1 MYWDLICIG
10 IRFDWV
16 WLRIGV
22 RLVFN
27 LLGFVLGF
35 YLFWDLYECFQD
47 KLREVEE
54 TLVEKKARIE
64 KEESTLDKKIS
75 TLKSQ
80 MLQLRSDSQV

>member
-1 MYWDLICIG
+1 MYWDLLE
-10 IRFDWV
+10 WV
-16 WLRIGV
+16 WIWIGV

-35 YLFWDLYECFQD
+35 YLFWDLYVCFQD

-64 KEESTLDKKIS
+64 KEESTLDQKIS
-75 TLKSQ
+75 SLKSQ

>member
-1 MYWDLICIG
+1 MYLDLL
-10 IRFDWV
+10 DWV
-16 WLRIGV
+16 WIWIWV

-35 YLFWDLYECFQD
+35 YLFWDLYVRFQD

-64 KEESTLDKKIS
+64 KEESTLDQKIS
-75 TLKSQ
+75 SLKSQ

>member
-1 MYWDLICIG
+1 LGFDLYLDLL
-10 IRFDWV
+10 DWV
-16 WLRIGV
+16 WIWV

-35 YLFWDLYECFQD
+35 YLFWDLYVRFQD

-64 KEESTLDKKIS
+64 KEESTLDQKIS
-75 TLKSQ
+75 SLKSQ

>member
-1 MYWDLICIG
+1 MYWDLLE
-10 IRFDWV
+10 WV
-16 WLRIGV
+16 WIWIGV

-35 YLFWDLYECFQD
+35 YLFWDLYVRFQD

-64 KEESTLDKKIS
+64 KEESILDKKIS
-75 TLKSQ
+75 SLKSQ